1 MIFIF
6 CRMKK
11 NSGFSNFLYIILF
24 ILNKIQLL
32 LGPLT
37 GEEGGGGG
45 GGGSDARNGILA
57 RLIMDAILL
66 RHGLPP
72 CLVSTRFRRDY
83 ATAVSAAVCGGDLR
97 RLLRF
102 LAGQMVLGLTV

>member
-1 MIFIF
+1 
-6 CRMKK
+6 
-11 NSGFSNFLYIILF
+11 
-24 ILNKIQLL
+24 
-32 LGPLT
+32 
-37 GEEGGGGG
+37 
-45 GGGSDARNGILA
+45 
-57 RLIMDAILL
+57 MDAILL

-83 ATAVSAAVCGGDLR
+83 ATAVSAAVGGGDLR